1 MLKDKANAKINLGL
15 NIVGILPNGYHQL
28 EMLELPLELADE
40 INIFPSE
47 EYNFICNVSLPENN
61 TVYKAFEACKNK
73 YRFKENFTVVLTKQI
88 PSQAGLGGGSADGAA
103 MLRLLNRYYQW
114 NDPKELLKLAQE
126 VGSDVPFCL
135 LNKPALVTG
144 IGEKVKLIP
153 FTDPD
158 YFVLLI
164 KPHQGVST
172 QLCYRNYEDDQAA
185 HPDIELLAKSLIE
198 GNEPLI
204 KKYQGNSLEN
214 AAFKLNPQIRPIK
227 QELIDYGFNIVLMT
241 GSGACV
247 YALSKDQTQIQQAYS
262 HFKNRYE
269 YVAVTKVLPA

>member
-40 INIFPSE
+40 ISIFPSE

-61 TVYKAFEACKNK
+61 TVYKAFEVCKNK
-73 YRFKENFTVVLTKQI
+73 YRFKENFTIVLTKQI

-103 MLRLLNRYYQW
+103 MLRLLNQYYQW
-114 NDPKELLKLAQE
+114 NNPKELLKLAQE
-126 VGSDVPFCL
+126 VGADVPFCL

-153 FTDPD
+153 FTDSD
-158 YFVLLI
+158 YYVLLI

-172 QLCYRNYEDDQAA
+172 QLCYRNYEDDQAD

-227 QELIDYGFNIVLMT
+227 QELVNYGFNIVLMT

-247 YALSKDQTQIQQAYS
+247 YALSKDYTQIQQAYS